1 MGDVPSPRIEQNTM
15 KLAVILFL
23 AAGCSL
29 TPAATLYS
37 TFGPGDSYSP
47 LQDVVGDGHTFHQ
60 TWGAMWA
67 DPFTVPA
74 SAYVTGYRVAVRGG
88 TSSASFALSLWSGIM
103 EPTTLIE
110 GNITSPTLAPTQE
123 ILTLGS
129 PHSPQLSPG
138 TQYWLVMEA
147 INPVADT
154 LYWYR
159 NDLPGLYRIR
169 AVTGGAWGTGFNGS
183 DVFEIQG
190 RFIPRVDTP
199 EPATALMLAAALV
212 GIGMRRTRRI
222 GS

>member
-1 MGDVPSPRIEQNTM
+1 M

-37 TFGPGDSYSP
+37 TFGPGDTYSS
-47 LQDVVGDGHTFHQ
+47 LQDTVGDGHTFHQ

-67 DPFTVPA
+67 DPFTVSGA
-74 SAYVTGYRVAVRGG
+74 AHVTAYRVAVRGG
-88 TSSASFALSLWSGIM
+88 TSNASFVLSLWSGSVS
-103 EPTTLIE
+103 PTTLVE
-110 GNITSPTLAPTQE
+110 GNVTSPVLGGTQQ

-129 PHSPQLSPG
+129 PSSPALDPG
-138 TQYWLVMEA
+138 TTYWLVMDA
-147 INPVADT
+147 TDPVADT

-159 NDLPGLYRIR
+159 NDLPGLFRKR
-169 AVTGGAWGTGFNGS
+169 ALTGGPWGTGFMGS

-190 RFIPRVDTP
+190 RSTPLVDSP
-199 EPATALMLAAALV
+199 EPGTALLFAAALA
-212 GIGMRRTRRI
+212 GIAMGRTRRI